1 MNNIKTK
8 EQIQR
13 DNYYKYLFQKYNC
26 YDLEDIIN
34 IITDEENNKREKLE
48 LACI

>member
-13 DNYYKYLFQKYNC
+13 DNYYKYLFKKYNC
-26 YDLEDIIN
+26 YKMDDITD
-34 IITDEENNKREKLE
+34 IITDKENERREELE
-48 LACI
+48 LNCI